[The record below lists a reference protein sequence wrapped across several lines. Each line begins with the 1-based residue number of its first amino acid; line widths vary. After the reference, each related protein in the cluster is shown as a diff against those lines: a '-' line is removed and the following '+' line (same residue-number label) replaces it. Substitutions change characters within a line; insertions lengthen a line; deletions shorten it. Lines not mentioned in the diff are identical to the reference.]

1 MEGSDDAGRD
11 RVDLEFAVLIV
22 RYTELPGVTGTAPRP
37 LLDVSLADLGS
48 VLLPCLVDSG
58 AVNTLLPSWPAEVA
72 GLNLAGAEERVLGVG
87 GALVRARLTVIR
99 MAAAGL
105 TWEAEVGFCDA
116 WPYAWGL
123 LGHQSFFRWFT
134 VTFRA
139 ADFEFELDPDPA

>member
-1 MEGSDDAGRD
+1 M
-11 RVDLEFAVLIV
+11 IV
-22 RYTELPGVTGTAPRP
+22 RYTELPEVTGTGPRP

-58 AVNTLLPSWPAEVA
+58 AVNTLLPSWPAAIA
-72 GLNLAGAEERVLGVG
+72 GLDLAGAEERVFGVG
-87 GALVRARLTVIR
+87 GAQVRARLTVIR

-105 TWEAEVGFCDA
+105 TWEAEVGFCDV

-123 LGHQSFFRWFT
+123 LGHESFFRWFT

-139 ADFEFELDPDPA
+139 ADFEFELEPNPV